1 MRGYNE
7 AEVDEFLDMIIKDY
21 EAFTQEIKRLK
32 QENNRYKKNM
42 EQPSTRASQNSH
54 QVNYDV
60 LKRLSNLEKEVRS
73 EEHTSE
79 LQSRFDLVCRLLLE
93 KKKRVLLVGA
103 V

>member
-1 MRGYNE
+1 MISLTEVNTELTAGDILEKEFKKGMRGYNE

-60 LKRLSNLEKEVRS
+60 LKRLSNLEKEVFGQKRS
-73 EEHTSE
+73 DS
-79 LQSRFDLVCRLLLE
+79 
-93 KKKRVLLVGA
+93 
-103 V
+103 